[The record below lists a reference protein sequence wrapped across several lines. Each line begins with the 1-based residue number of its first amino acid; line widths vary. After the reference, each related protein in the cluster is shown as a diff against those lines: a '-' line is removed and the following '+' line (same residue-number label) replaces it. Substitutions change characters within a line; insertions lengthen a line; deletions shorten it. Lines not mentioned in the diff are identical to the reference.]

1 MENNIVIGIGGQ
13 KHSGKDTFASMLLY
27 IHYVGPAAANYNYW
41 YESYQ
46 RFTFTGRKMVT
57 HFADSLKDSCSI
69 LFHIDRR
76 LFDDITYKDD
86 KYYSFRDNK
95 FLDEKEINVDQQRLA
110 PTDLLDFNNF
120 ANKIANNPDAPLI
133 KIRNLMTT
141 FADTM
146 KYVFGEDVFV
156 NSTIRNINEIIKSFH
171 FCVVPDVRFN
181 NESLALHQSDDSWQG
196 YVVKIIRPDVKQTE
210 NLHNSEVCDFDC
222 DYTVINDGSLFNLFY
237 KAIEVYNKA
246 LNETTKR
253 NEIKNAM
260 YKLKKYGAC

>member
-27 IHYVGPAAANYNYW
+27 INYVGPASANYAKW
-41 YESYQ
+41 EEW
-46 RFTFTGRKMVT
+46 FTTPTFSGRKRIT
-57 HFADSLKDSCSI
+57 HFADPLKDACSI
-69 LFHIDRR
+69 LFNIERK
-76 LFDDITYKDD
+76 LFDYISYKDD

-120 ANKIANNPDAPLI
+120 AEKIANNPDAPLI

-141 FADTM
+141 FADSM
-146 KYVFGEDVFV
+146 KHVFGEDAFV

-171 FCVVPDVRFN
+171 FCVGPDVRFN

-210 NLHNSEVCDFDC
+210 NLHNSEVCDFNY

-253 NEIKNAM
+253 NEIKKAM
-260 YKLKKYGAC
+260 YELKKES

>member
-27 IHYVGPAAANYNYW
+27 IHNVGPATANYNTW
-41 YESYQ
+41 YELCQKPNFSS
-46 RFTFTGRKMVT
+46 RNMVT
-57 HFADSLKDSCSI
+57 HFADSLKDACSI
-69 LFHIDRR
+69 LFQIERK

-120 ANKIANNPDAPLI
+120 AEKIANNPDAPLI
-133 KIRNLMTT
+133 KIRNLMTL

-156 NSTIRNINEIIKSFH
+156 NSTIRKINTIINAYH
-171 FCVVPDVRFN
+171 FCVVPDVRFD
-181 NESLALHQSDDSWQG
+181 NESVALRQSDDSWQG
-196 YVVKIIRPDVKQTE
+196 YIIKIIRPETKETK
-210 NLHNSEVCDFDC
+210 NLHNSEVCLFPA
-222 DYTVINDGSLFNLFY
+222 DYTILNNGSLFNLFY
-237 KAIEVYNKA
+237 KAIEVYNRILK
-246 LNETTKR
+246 ETTNR
-253 NEIKNAM
+253 LEIKRFM
-260 YKLKKYGAC
+260 YELKKES